1 MRNAADFLGMVAY
14 LSLMYPW
21 FADSNDAVPL
31 TGEVDHSDD
40 KIEAGPRLSL
50 VDAAAASPADAGQ
63 DDREASAAA
72 AA

>member
-21 FADSNDAVPL
+21 FADSSESVSL
-31 TGEVDHSDD
+31 SGEVNHSDD

-50 VDAAAASPADAGQ
+50 VDAAVATSGDAGQ
-63 DDREASAAA
+63 DDRETSASAAA
-72 AA
+72 